1 MYLFY
6 THLLWQFA
14 AAVAFIVC
22 DSCSSPALTRGVTS
36 LGGQQVEWL
45 SHTGA
50 SRWHGTGAW
59 ASQHF
64 VSNLPQP
71 PTALWAGLPLH
82 AFPTSLCLTP
92 VSPRSRC
99 AQLQAHKPRLFFTF
113 LSPWP
118 SCCVSFFFYLSR
130 SPSECGVISLILISI
145 FSQPGLFL
153 RLRISSCWIKSE
165 HWLHIS
171 QPIQPPRL
179 IDKLRIDIPF
189 KKKKKDGLSPA

>member
-1 MYLFY
+1 MLLISLVVASKTHLEPGKKRFKVKDMYLFY

-14 AAVAFIVC
+14 AAVAFIVY
-22 DSCSSPALTRGVTS
+22 DSCVSPALTKGVTS

-50 SRWHGTGAW
+50 SRCHGTGAW

-71 PTALWAGLPLH
+71 PTALWDCLPSH
-82 AFPTSLCLTP
+82 AVPTSLCLTP
-92 VSPRSRC
+92 VSLRSRC

-118 SCCVSFFFYLSR
+118 SRCVSFYFLFLSLFIWVWSYLSD
-130 SPSECGVISLILISI
+130 ID
-145 FSQPGLFL
+145 FHFL
-153 RLRISSCWIKSE
+153 SARPL
-165 HWLHIS
+165 
-171 QPIQPPRL
+171 PPT
-179 IDKLRIDIPF
+179 
-189 KKKKKDGLSPA
+189 AHQ